1 METLWYI
8 LLTWVLAT
16 YVVLDGMD
24 FGVGMLHL
32 RMARNPEE
40 RQLMLRSIGPVWDGN
55 EVWLLVAGG
64 TLFLAFPQLLAT
76 AFSGFYLPLMLV
88 LWLLIFR
95 ALGIELQHHLH
106 HPLWQNFWD
115 VAFSL
120 ASFLLA
126 LFFGVALGNVLRGV
140 SFDSDQ
146 HFFAPLFTNFRTDPL
161 TGILDGYTLLVGLT
175 AVVALG
181 FHGCLWTCRQQGD
194 PLRSRAKHVA
204 QILGPLLVLLTIL
217 LTVVSFWVQPL
228 LKSHAIERPW
238 GFVFPALGLTGLGVA
253 IFLVRC
259 GHYGK
264 AFLGSCLYLYGMIA
278 TASVSLY
285 PYVLP
290 GRPPTR
296 GLTLFAAA
304 APQESLIWGLLWWI
318 PGILLACIYFLYIY
332 TRWLRPVSPPVKTTP
347 PPGNH

>member
-1 METLWYI
+1 METIWYI

-24 FGVGMLHL
+24 FGVGMIHL
-32 RMARNPEE
+32 RVARNSEE
-40 RQLMLRSIGPVWDGN
+40 RQQMLHSIGPVWDGN

-106 HPLWQNFWD
+106 HPLWQGFWD
-115 VAFSL
+115 AAFSL

-140 SFDSDQ
+140 SFDNDQ
-146 HFFAPLFTNFRTDPL
+146 HFFAPLFTNFRTGPN
-161 TGILDGYTLLVGLT
+161 TGILDGYTLLVGLG

-181 FHGCLWTCRQQGD
+181 FHGCLWTCRQQRD
-194 PLRSRAKHVA
+194 PLRSRAQRLAHL
-204 QILGPLLVLLTIL
+204 LGPLLIVLTIL
-217 LTVVSFWVQPL
+217 LTLVSFWVQPL
-228 LKSHAIERPW
+228 LKTHALERPW
-238 GFVFPALGLTGLGVA
+238 GFVFPALALTGLGA
-253 IFLVRC
+253 ALTLVRRN
-259 GHYGK
+259 HYGK
-264 AFLGSCLYLYGMIA
+264 AFLASCLYLYGMIA
-278 TASVSLY
+278 TAAVSLY

-290 GRPPTR
+290 GRLPSQ

-304 APQESLIWGLLWWI
+304 APRESLIWGLRWWI
-318 PGILLACIYFLYIY
+318 PGVLLASLYFFYVY
-332 TRWLRPVSPPVKTTP
+332 TRWLRPAPPSSETNVA
-347 PPGNH
+347 PGNH